1 MGVGA
6 RFEIPVAR
14 WSAWPPVPAKDV
26 ADPDVRFVDASLRRR
41 LGPLAR
47 MMLHVAAAC
56 AQRLPGLRLVFASQH
71 GELGYTVALLRALAA
86 REPLSP
92 TLFSLSVHNAA
103 AGLLSTVRADR
114 SESTA
119 VAAGEETLGYALLE
133 SHCQFALEPDRPVLM
148 VYGDAPL
155 PQEYETFGTAADA
168 SLGRGRALAVLL
180 SRDASRLADISTEA
194 ADAEP
199 SGEAQVAAFVRH
211 LELGQPARW
220 TSGATT
226 WSWH

>member
-14 WSAWPPVPAKDV
+14 WSAWPPVPAQDV

-56 AQRLPGLRLVFASQH
+56 AQGLPGLRLVFASQH
-71 GELGYTVALLRALAA
+71 GELGYTVALLRSLAA
-86 REPLSP
+86 GEPLSP

-103 AGLLSTVRADR
+103 AGLFSTVRADR
-114 SESTA
+114 AESTA
-119 VAAGEETLGYALLE
+119 IAAGEETLGYALLE
-133 SHCQFALEPDRPVLM
+133 SHCQFVLEPQRPVLM

-155 PQEYETFGTAADA
+155 PHEYRRFGTAADSSSA
-168 SLGRGRALAVLL
+168 GGRALAVLV
-180 SRDASRLADISTEA
+180 SGDATRPTAVSTEA
-194 ADAEP
+194 AAGEP
-199 SGEAQVAAFVRH
+199 SGEAQADAFIRH
-211 LELGQPARW
+211 LEKGEPVRW
-220 TSGATT
+220 MSGATT